1 MRIRKRRDA
10 FTLIELLVVIAII
23 AVLVAI
29 LLPAVQQ
36 AREAARNSQ
45 CKNNLKQ
52 LGIALHNYHE
62 TFGSLPTGEGR
73 DDPGVIGPGQRRLSG
88 FVGML
93 PYMDQA
99 GTFAKIAESNFE
111 IEPWNG
117 GFQPYRQRISTL
129 LCPSDSGF
137 NPGAHGGV
145 GKTSY
150 GFSRGDSTWDHNN
163 WTANGG
169 RGFRGL
175 FSGQSYVT
183 NFGAASDG
191 LSNTIAMGERII
203 GKENSSRIKDGAVER
218 NATSTMRDNPSVLLA
233 RVTNGAYTSGDADFW
248 SGQRWPDGAP
258 AFTGITTVLGPNKGA
273 FTQGGW
279 DGEDGVYEPSSL
291 HTGGVNIL
299 MGDGAVRFIGENIDT
314 GNLTCQNPDHPNAAP
329 AGCPTRFGSSPYGVW
344 GALGSRAGSDKVPA
358 DF

>member
-1 MRIRKRRDA
+1 MPIRKRRDA

-62 TFGSLPTGEGR
+62 TFGCFPYGEGR
-73 DDPGVIGPGQRRLSG
+73 PGDGGIRYSG

-93 PYMDQA
+93 PYCDQGSLYNQISDNGFRIA
-99 GTFAKIAESNFE
+99 PWDGAQVAFTKKVPTF
-111 IEPWNG
+111 
-117 GFQPYRQRISTL
+117 
-129 LCPSDSGF
+129 LCPSNTNYD
-137 NPGAHGGV
+137 PGGI
-145 GKTSY
+145 GKSSY
-150 GFSRGDSTWDHNN
+150 AFSRGDSTWDHNE
-163 WTANGG
+163 WTGNGR
-169 RGFRGL
+169 RGFRGM
-175 FSGQSYVT
+175 FSGNSFVST
-183 NFGAASDG
+183 VAGATDG

-203 GKENSSRIKDGAVER
+203 ASGGGSRLLDGGTEVNVGA
-218 NATSTMRDNPSVLLA
+218 TMRDNPSVLLA
-233 RVTNGAYTSGDADFW
+233 RVTNNSYTSGAVGHW
-248 SGQRWPDGAP
+248 GGTRWPDGAP
-258 AFTGITTVLGPNKGA
+258 AFTGMTTVLGPNKGS

-291 HTGGVNIL
+291 HTGGVNLL
-299 MGDGAVRFIGENIDT
+299 MGDGAVRFVGEAIDT
-314 GNLTCQNPDHPNAAP
+314 GNLTCINPDNPNAATP
-329 AGCPTRFGSSPYGVW
+329 PCPTTFGASPYGVW
-344 GALGSRAGSDKVPA
+344 GALGSKAGGDKVGA